1 MLNPFHSDYFT
12 KRKAFVILE
21 RLKKSSRYTPQ
32 INFFVRN
39 VVTIQDILIHQVQPV
54 PQPVQELE
62 SESESQHDTDAWSTR
77 QSTMEERVID
87 RYVIDTH
94 PTPMYDPNS
103 KEMNVEH
110 QLPTTDEE
118 EEEEEPV
125 EEQQV
130 VVSSAP
136 GSRHQDEE
144 TEEDVSTPVEP
155 MVSSIP
161 EPQHQHHQQHE
172 ETEEEVLISSS
183 WNAPDHATRR
193 ENEDLESEFTA
204 ALEAEENVNTFS
216 PELLS
221 RSLEQ
226 QRNGIALHIYL
237 N

>member
-1 MLNPFHSDYFT
+1 M
-12 KRKAFVILE
+12 
-21 RLKKSSRYTPQ
+21 
-32 INFFVRN
+32 
-39 VVTIQDILIHQVQPV
+39 
-54 PQPVQELE
+54 
-62 SESESQHDTDAWSTR
+62 
-77 QSTMEERVID
+77 ID

-103 KEMNVEH
+103 REMNVDH

-125 EEQQV
+125 EEQPV

-136 GSRHQDEE
+136 ESHHQHEE
-144 TEEDVSTPVEP
+144 TEEDVSTPVVP
-155 MVSSIP
+155 LVSSIP
-161 EPQHQHHQQHE
+161 ESHQQQQEE

-193 ENEDLESEFTA
+193 ENEVLESEFTA
-204 ALEAEENVNTFS
+204 ALEAEEDVNTFS

-226 QRNGIALHIYL
+226 QRNGTT
-237 N
+237 